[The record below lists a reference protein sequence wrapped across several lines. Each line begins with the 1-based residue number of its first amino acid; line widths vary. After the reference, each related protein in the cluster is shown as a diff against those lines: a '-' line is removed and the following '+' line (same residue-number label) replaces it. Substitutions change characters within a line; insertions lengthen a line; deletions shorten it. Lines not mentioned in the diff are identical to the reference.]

1 LRETLSLLLVLGLIS
16 GTSADGIDAALV
28 NISGRPPRLDARLH
42 GFACFAYPPRVRRE
56 VLRIASGEP
65 ATAGDIAR
73 LNVLLGEL
81 FAKAALEACRRFRV
95 SPRRVRLIGS
105 HGQTIYHQGRP
116 APHLGHAK
124 IAATLQI
131 AEPAVIAARTGI
143 PTVGDFRPADLAAG
157 GQGAPLV
164 PYVDVLLDRHPRRG
178 RVVLNIG
185 GIANLTA
192 IPPCGSTKSPR
203 ARRSATSSPASTS
216 QILAFDTGPGN
227 MLADALAAQFS
238 GGRMQ
243 FDRDARIARRGRLEP
258 ALLAFLLGDPYF
270 RLAPPKS
277 AGREQFGP
285 AFLTRALAWAKRA
298 ALRPEDVM
306 HTVTLLTPVTI
317 LDAIRRWV
325 EPRMPVDDFIYSGG
339 GTHNPLILAHL
350 RAGLPGAR
358 FIRSGE
364 WGIPEDAKEA
374 FSFAILGYESFH
386 RRPANLP
393 SATGAARPVI
403 LGKLCLP

>member
-1 LRETLSLLLVLGLIS
+1 MLVIGLIS
-16 GTSADGIDAALV
+16 GTSADGIDAAVV
-28 NISGRPPRLDARLH
+28 NITGRPPRVDARLC
-42 GFACFAYPPRVRRE
+42 GFACFPYPPRVRRE
-56 VLRIASGEP
+56 VLRIASGEA
-65 ATAGDIAR
+65 ATAADVAR

-81 FAKAALEACRRFRV
+81 FAKAALDVCRRLRISRSRV
-95 SPRRVRLIGS
+95 SLIGS
-105 HGQTIYHQGRP
+105 HGQTIYHQGQP
-116 APHLGHAK
+116 APYLGPTR
-124 IAATLQI
+124 IRATLQI
-131 AEPAVIAARTGI
+131 AEPAVIAQRTGI

-157 GQGAPLV
+157 GQAAPLV

-192 IPPCGSTKSPR
+192 IPPCGLRRTPR
-203 ARRSATSSPASTS
+203 AGLSSTS

-227 MLADALAAQFS
+227 MLADALAAKLS
-238 GGRMQ
+238 SGRMQ

-258 ALLAFLLGDPYF
+258 ALLAFLLTEPYF
-270 RLAPPKS
+270 RQPPPKS

-285 AFLTRALAWAKRA
+285 TFLARALAAAKRA

-325 EPRMPVDDFIYSGG
+325 APRMRVDDLIFSGG
-339 GTHNPLILAHL
+339 GAHNPLIMTHL
-350 RAGLPGAR
+350 RAGLPGVR
-358 FIRSGE
+358 FIPSGE

-374 FSFAILGYESFH
+374 FSFALLAYESFH

-393 SATGAARPVI
+393 SATGASRPVI